1 MTRSRA
7 LARPTRPA
15 ATVAA
20 LALAAALGLAGCD
33 EQPRR
38 TSEEP
43 APTRSTAAAP
53 STPAETESTPVEET
67 SEPTSA
73 ATPSS
78 PATSETPSQAPVAAL
93 TDRLLPGEEVPGF
106 NDEFR
111 WATGK
116 TRTSE
121 GRGLFGTCQR
131 FGITSIGATEIAVR
145 DYRPAQPDPA
155 NPPAEAGELVAEF
168 PDTTTAQRA
177 FAVLKS
183 WRQQCA
189 DRLPG
194 KPHHVGALQPVS
206 ADGGTGGWYLL
217 TYPGAEGDPDAAT
230 FDAQGI
236 AVVGTRIA
244 MLELRNVGQ
253 DYNYEAGQEPM
264 VAAVQRAAGKLG

>member
-7 LARPTRPA
+7 RARPTRPA

-20 LALAAALGLAGCD
+20 LAVAAALALAGC
-33 EQPRR
+33 EQQPQR

-43 APTRSTAAAP
+43 APTPSTAAAP
-53 STPAETESTPVEET
+53 SSPAETESTPVEET
-67 SEPTSA
+67 SA

-78 PATSETPSQAPVAAL
+78 PTVSESPSQSAVGAL
-93 TDRLLPGEEVPGF
+93 SDRLLPGEELPGF
-106 NDEFR
+106 NEQFR
-111 WATGK
+111 WVTGK

-121 GRGLFGTCQR
+121 GRALFGTCQR
-131 FGITSIGATEIAVR
+131 FGITSIGATEVAVR

-155 NPPAEAGELVAEF
+155 NPPAEAGELVAEL

-177 FAVLKS
+177 FAVLTS

-194 KPHHVGALQPVS
+194 KPHHVGALQSVS
-206 ADGGTGGWYLL
+206 VGGGTGGWYLL

>member
-1 MTRSRA
+1 VRKTVTRSRA

-20 LALAAALGLAGCD
+20 LALAAALGLAGC
-33 EQPRR
+33 EPQPQR

-53 STPAETESTPVEET
+53 SSPAETESTPVAET
-67 SEPTSA
+67 SA
-73 ATPSS
+73 VTPSS
-78 PATSETPSQAPVAAL
+78 PATSETPSQAPADAL
-93 TDRLLPGEEVPGF
+93 SDRLLPGEEMPGF
-106 NDEFR
+106 NEEFR
-111 WATGK
+111 WVTGK

-121 GRGLFGTCQR
+121 GRALFGTCQR
-131 FGITSIGATEIAVR
+131 FGITSIGATEVAVR
-145 DYRPAQPDPA
+145 DYRPAQPDQA

-194 KPHHVGALQPVS
+194 KPHHVGALQGVS
-206 ADGGTGGWYLL
+206 VGGGTGGWYLL
-217 TYPGAEGDPDAAT
+217 TYPDSGGDPDAGV

-236 AVVGTRIA
+236 AVVGTRIV

>member
-7 LARPTRPA
+7 RARPTRPA

-20 LALAAALGLAGCD
+20 LALAATLGLAGCD
-33 EQPRR
+33 QQPQR
-38 TSEEP
+38 TSEKP
-43 APTRSTAAAP
+43 TPTRSTAAAP
-53 STPAETESTPVEET
+53 SSPAETESTPVEET
-67 SEPTSA
+67 SE

-78 PATSETPSQAPVAAL
+78 PATSETPSQAPVATL
-93 TDRLLPGEEVPGF
+93 SDRLLPGEEVPGF
-106 NDEFR
+106 NEEFR
-111 WATGK
+111 WVTGR

-121 GRGLFGTCQR
+121 GRALFGTCQR
-131 FGITSIGATEIAVR
+131 FGITSIGATEVAVR
-145 DYRPAQPDPA
+145 DYRPAQPDQA

-168 PDTTTAQRA
+168 PDTTTARRA

-194 KPHHVGALQPVS
+194 KPHHVGALESVS
-206 ADGGTGGWYLL
+206 VDGGTGGWYLL
-217 TYPGAEGDPDAAT
+217 TYPSSGGDPDAGF

-236 AVVGTRIA
+236 AVVGTRIV

>member
-1 MTRSRA
+1 VRKTVTRSRA

-20 LALAAALGLAGCD
+20 LALAAALGLAGCE
-33 EQPRR
+33 EQPQR
-38 TSEEP
+38 TSGGP
-43 APTRSTAAAP
+43 APTRATAAAP
-53 STPAETESTPVEET
+53 SSPSETESTPVEET
-67 SEPTSA
+67 SA

-78 PATSETPSQAPVAAL
+78 PASSQSPSQAPVL
-93 TDRLLPGEEVPGF
+93 TLRDRLLTGEEVPGF
-106 NDEFR
+106 NEEFR
-111 WATGK
+111 WVTGK

-121 GRGLFGTCQR
+121 GRTLFGTCQR
-131 FGITSIGATEIAVR
+131 FGITSIGATELAIR
-145 DYRPAQPDPA
+145 DYRPAQADAA

-183 WRQQCA
+183 WRQQCG

-194 KPHHVGALQPVS
+194 KPHRVGALQTVS
-206 ADGGTGGWYLL
+206 VDGGTGGWYLL
-217 TYPGAEGDPDAAT
+217 EYPTSGGDPGAAF

-236 AVVGTRIA
+236 AVVGTRIV

>member
-1 MTRSRA
+1 VRKTVTRSRA
-7 LARPTRPA
+7 LARPTRPV

-20 LALAAALGLAGCD
+20 LALVAALGLAGCQ
-33 EQPRR
+33 ERPQR
-38 TSEEP
+38 TSGGP
-43 APTRSTAAAP
+43 APTRATAAAP
-53 STPAETESTPVEET
+53 SSPAEAGSTPVEE
-67 SEPTSA
+67 SSA

-78 PATSETPSQAPVAAL
+78 PATSQTPSQAPVL
-93 TDRLLPGEEVPGF
+93 TLRDRLLPGEEVPGF

-111 WATGK
+111 WVTGK

-121 GRGLFGTCQR
+121 GRALFGTCQR
-131 FGITSIGATEIAVR
+131 FGITSIGATGLAIR

-168 PDTTTAQRA
+168 PDSTTAQRA

-194 KPHHVGALQPVS
+194 NPHHVGALKSVS
-206 ADGGTGGWYLL
+206 VDGGTGGWYLL
-217 TYPGAEGDPDAAT
+217 EYPTSGGDPGAAF

-236 AVVGTRIA
+236 AVVGARIV

>member
-7 LARPTRPA
+7 RARPTRPA

-20 LALAAALGLAGCD
+20 LALAAALGLTGCD
-33 EQPRR
+33 QQAQPP
-38 TSEEP
+38 SEKP
-43 APTRSTAAAP
+43 TPTRSTAAAP
-53 STPAETESTPVEET
+53 SSAAETESTPVEET
-67 SEPTSA
+67 SE

-78 PATSETPSQAPVAAL
+78 PATSETPTQAPVATL
-93 TDRLLPGEEVPGF
+93 SDRLLPGEEVPGF
-106 NDEFR
+106 NEEFR
-111 WATGK
+111 WVTGR

-121 GRGLFGTCQR
+121 GRALFGTCQR
-131 FGITSIGATEIAVR
+131 FGITSIGATEVAVR
-145 DYRPAQPDPA
+145 DYRPAQPDQG

-168 PDTTTAQRA
+168 PDTTTARRA

-194 KPHHVGALQPVS
+194 RPHHVGALESVS
-206 ADGGTGGWYLL
+206 VDGGTGGWYLL
-217 TYPGAEGDPDAAT
+217 TYPSSGGDPDAGF

-236 AVVGTRIA
+236 AVVGTRIV